1 METSILDNLKEANFM
16 DKEFMNIKMAIVMKD
31 NIIMKINKEKGK
43 FISKM
48 EMYLQEIFIEILI
61 ILISV

>member
-16 DKEFMNIKMAIVMKD
+16 DKEFMNIKMVNVMKD

-61 ILISV
+61 SV

>member
-16 DKEFMNIKMAIVMKD
+16 DKEFMNIKMVIVMKD
-31 NIIMKINKEKGK
+31 NIIMKINKEKDK

-48 EMYLQEIFIEILI
+48 EMYLQEIFKE

>member
-1 METSILDNLKEANFM
+1 M
-16 DKEFMNIKMAIVMKD
+16 DKEFMNIKMVNVMKD

-48 EMYLQEIFIEILI
+48 EMYLQEIFIAILN
-61 ILISV
+61 ISV

>member
-16 DKEFMNIKMAIVMKD
+16 DKEFMNIKMVIVMKD
-31 NIIMKINKEKGK
+31 NIIMKINKEKDK

-48 EMYLQEIFIEILI
+48 EMYLQEIFI
-61 ILISV
+61 